1 MRSWKAQSRIPGIND
16 PSPTPPK
23 TCRIESARGSTV
35 PVAGTARNNRSR
47 ARGGGKPE
55 MNAKRLVIVSG
66 LSGSGKSI
74 ALHTLEDLG
83 YYCID
88 NLPLFLLKEL
98 VAGLAEADNDAFTRT
113 AVGIDARNQPQQL
126 DGLPRLLELVCNGPF
141 ECRILYLEAQTE
153 TLIKRFS
160 ETRRK
165 HPLTAPDRP
174 LAEAIEFER
183 RLLEPILSDSNL
195 RIDTTHTN
203 VHQLR
208 DLVREHL
215 RDGAPPKVSIL
226 LQTFGFKHGPPQD
239 VDFVFDVRCL
249 PNPHWQPELRPL
261 TGLDPAVAHFL
272 EGLPEVEEMY
282 GDLARFFDR
291 WIPRFEADGR
301 SYLTVAVGCTGGQH
315 RSVYITEQLKSHFET
330 SGRKVTVRHRELL

>member
-1 MRSWKAQSRIPGIND
+1 MPGIDD
-16 PSPTPPK
+16 PNPTLPE

-35 PVAGTARNNRSR
+35 PVAGTTRNNRSR
-47 ARGGGKPE
+47 ARGDGKPE

-66 LSGSGKSI
+66 LSGSGKSV

-98 VAGLAEADNDAFTRT
+98 VAGLANADSDVFAQT
-113 AVGIDARNQPQQL
+113 AVGIDARNQPEQL
-126 DGLPRLLELVCNGPF
+126 DGLPELLELVCNGPF

-183 RLLEPILSDSNL
+183 KLLEPILSDSNL

-203 VHQLR
+203 VYQLR
-208 DLVREHL
+208 DLVREYL
-215 RDGAPPKVSIL
+215 RGDDAPLKVSIL
-226 LQTFGFKHGPPQD
+226 LQTFGFKHGIPQD

-272 EGLPEVEEMY
+272 EGLPEVDAMY

-315 RSVYITEQLKSHFET
+315 RSVYIAEQIKRHFET
-330 SGRKVTVRHRELL
+330 SGRKVVVRHRELL